1 MQKLKVVEL
10 FAGVGGFRIGLESV
24 TVSEESVFE
33 VIFSN
38 QWEPS
43 TKTRQHA
50 NEVYVNRFSKKG
62 HSEINI
68 EDVVK
73 QRLVPECDV
82 LVGGFPCQDYSVAT
96 SLRNSEGLYGKKGIL
111 WWQIERIIEIQQK
124 PIKYLILE
132 NVDRLLKSPAN
143 QRGRDFAMIL
153 TSLDKLGYAVEWRV
167 INAADYGFPQKRR
180 RVFLVAFHKSTSV
193 YKELKEIGLFEWT
206 LNNGIFQS
214 GGLKAEINP
223 KSLEEIRISSL
234 LKSASSK
241 KVSKNKKL
249 LNPTLNTISKRF
261 NLGAPKSKPSPF
273 DKTGTFLNGAYITTD
288 FKPFH
293 EKKDSKLKPL
303 KLYDCLEQE
312 LEKIPPEFI
321 VYRAKSK
328 RALDKLL
335 NDYKKYDE
343 AEKVIAANPSIFI
356 HKGMNPDLIT
366 PDNEE
371 EVLTSKNLEKWI
383 KLKGKKRIPRL
394 TRENIPYTFSEG
406 KMLFPDAQDSPSRTI
421 ITGEGGKAP
430 SRFKHVIRHGN
441 VLRRLT
447 PLELERLNGFPD
459 NHTELDGI
467 SNSKRAFFMGNA
479 LVVGL
484 VEEIGR
490 SLFER
495 IQKSN

>member
-1 MQKLKVVEL
+1 M
-10 FAGVGGFRIGLESV
+10 
-24 TVSEESVFE
+24 
-33 VIFSN
+33 
-38 QWEPS
+38 
-43 TKTRQHA
+43 
-50 NEVYVNRFSKKG
+50 
-62 HSEINI
+62 
-68 EDVVK
+68 
-73 QRLVPECDV
+73 
-82 LVGGFPCQDYSVAT
+82 
-96 SLRNSEGLYGKKGIL
+96 
-111 WWQIERIIEIQQK
+111 
-124 PIKYLILE
+124 
-132 NVDRLLKSPAN
+132 
-143 QRGRDFAMIL
+143 
-153 TSLDKLGYAVEWRV
+153 
-167 INAADYGFPQKRR
+167 
-180 RVFLVAFHKSTSV
+180 
-193 YKELKEIGLFEWT
+193 
-206 LNNGIFQS
+206 
-214 GGLKAEINP
+214 
-223 KSLEEIRISSL
+223 
-234 LKSASSK
+234 
-241 KVSKNKKL
+241 
-249 LNPTLNTISKRF
+249 
-261 NLGAPKSKPSPF
+261 
-273 DKTGTFLNGAYITTD
+273 
-288 FKPFH
+288 
-293 EKKDSKLKPL
+293 
-303 KLYDCLEQE
+303 
-312 LEKIPPEFI
+312 
-321 VYRAKSK
+321 
-328 RALDKLL
+328 

-441 VLRRLT
+441 VLRRLI